1 MRVLR
6 PSSEAE
12 MIAAFLVAELGS
24 PRFGPQ
30 IRALLARDGRDTSV
44 VERPLLT
51 DERANAYRARL
62 LDGYRAWLR
71 REGLFNGFPA
81 HVDWFRAALTAD
93 EVLEILYID
102 WDWWLTI
109 SGGTRSP
116 REAARLIRA
125 GEVPGE
131 STEGWEPIAAR
142 LQEGTAR
149 ELIVVT
155 TPDHSRLVA
164 AEGHVRLT
172 AYALYPE
179 YLPDMVEVL
188 LGGSDEIA
196 KWSEF

>member
-1 MRVLR
+1 
-6 PSSEAE
+6 
-12 MIAAFLVAELGS
+12 MISAFLAAELDS
-24 PRFGPQ
+24 PRFGPE
-30 IRALLARDGRDTSV
+30 ILALLARDGRDTSV

-51 DERANAYRARL
+51 DEDANAYRAQL
-62 LDGYRAWLR
+62 LDGYRSWLR

-81 HVDWFRAALTAD
+81 HVDWFRAVLTAD

-131 STEGWEPIAAR
+131 TTEGWEPIAAR

-164 AEGHVRLT
+164 VEGHVRLT

-179 YLPDMVEVL
+179 YLRERVEVL
-188 LGGSDEIA
+188 LGVSDEIA